1 MYRLS
6 VILITNMMSAIFSK
20 TRMFMNVVVTLSEV
34 VEFQL
39 VVTSRCWVGE
49 LAGPPILI
57 LTLLPA
63 PATQSSPQIF
73 KT

>member
-1 MYRLS
+1 MIFLPMYKLS
-6 VILITNMMSAIFSK
+6 VILITNKI
-20 TRMFMNVVVTLSEV
+20 TMFMNVVATLSEV
-34 VEFQL
+34 AEFQL

-73 KT
+73 QT